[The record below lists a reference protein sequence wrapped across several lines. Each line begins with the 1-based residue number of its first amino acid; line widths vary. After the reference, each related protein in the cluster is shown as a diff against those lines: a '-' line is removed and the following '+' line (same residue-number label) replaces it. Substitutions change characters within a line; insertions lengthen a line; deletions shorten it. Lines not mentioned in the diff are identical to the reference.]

1 MSLKLN
7 TSSGGSITLQEADTA
22 SNLTITVPAV
32 TGTLITTA
40 STFAGTGPAFSVT
53 KSANQSISGS
63 TWTKVTFDTE
73 GFDTASFF
81 DTSTSR
87 FTPLV
92 AGYYQVNGAAWM
104 GGQPQQRV
112 SVYKNGTEYK
122 TGPVTAN
129 GGGYMNSSNVVCI
142 VYLNGSTDYIELYV
156 YQAGGS
162 QTIDKTATDT
172 YFQGV
177 LVRTA

>member
-1 MSLKLN
+1 LIL
-7 TSSGGSITLQEADTA
+7 TPSGSVGSDVTL
-22 SNLTITVPAV
+22 
-32 TGTLITTA
+32 TLPA
-40 STFAGTGPAFSVT
+40 STATLATVSQIQGPTFSVT

-73 GFDTASFF
+73 GFDTGNYF

-112 SVYKNGTEYK
+112 SVYRNGTEYK

-162 QTIDKTATDT
+162 QTIDRTATDT